1 MVGLPPSQSRP
12 PINRSQTMRRTL
24 GGTALLVFLAG
35 GIGSAQG
42 SPTPKKPAAPS
53 RAAAPKTVAWS
64 DLVGEWVG
72 KSTRGTSDS
81 VITEATTIITADK
94 KISIK
99 FPNREPIAARL
110 ISMADDS
117 TIVEFGPY
125 ESITRKGH
133 KVTNRMITH
142 YGAGKSWGTFSAK
155 FDDGAT
161 LTGKSTATKK
171 K

>member
-1 MVGLPPSQSRP
+1 
-12 PINRSQTMRRTL
+12 MRRTL
-24 GGTALLVFLAG
+24 GGTALLVSLAA
-35 GIGSAQG
+35 GIAGAQG
-42 SPTPKKPAAPS
+42 SQPQKKPAAPS
-53 RAAAPKTVAWS
+53 RAAAKTIAWA

-94 KISIK
+94 KISVK

-110 ISMADDS
+110 LSMAGDS

-133 KVTNRMITH
+133 KVTNHMITH
-142 YGAGKSWGTFSAK
+142 YGDGKSWGTFSAK

>member
-1 MVGLPPSQSRP
+1 
-12 PINRSQTMRRTL
+12 MRRTL
-24 GGTALLVFLAG
+24 GSTTLLVSLVAG
-35 GIGSAQG
+35 IASAQG
-42 SPTPKKPAAPS
+42 NSPTKKPAAPVQAG
-53 RAAAPKTVAWS
+53 AAKTVAWA

-110 ISMADDS
+110 ISMAGDS
-117 TIVEFGPY
+117 AIVEYGPY

-133 KVTNRMITH
+133 KVTTRMISH
-142 YGAGKSWGTFSAK
+142 YIGGKSTGTFTAK

-161 LTGKSTATKK
+161 LTGKSTATRKK
-171 K
+171 

>member
-1 MVGLPPSQSRP
+1 
-12 PINRSQTMRRTL
+12 MRRTL
-24 GGTALLVFLAG
+24 GSTALLVSLVAG
-35 GIGSAQG
+35 TATAQG
-42 SPTPKKPAAPS
+42 NPAAKKPAPPAQAG
-53 RAAAPKTVAWS
+53 AAKSVAWA

-81 VITEATTIITADK
+81 VITEATTVITADR

-110 ISMADDS
+110 VSMAGDS

-155 FDDGAT
+155 FDDGQT
-161 LTGKSTATKK
+161 LTGKSTAAKK